1 MPWLRAGCGTWRRRA
16 RGPGLMAAFGH
27 SELHV
32 EVRVGWASRP
42 RRGRGHSFSSLF
54 CLSGRRVC
62 VRRGRES
69 MGKGGGTASTFWCE
83 PRLQGDHCPFQKTE
97 TTALLQ
103 KWPPTPPRPPVHFRL
118 PLPSLPSPT
127 PAPGSSCPLRGGQQ
141 SSWELPPGSGEGGGA
156 GRWWKL
162 VLVQAKAGDFFAKG
176 TFLFKIERAGFISQK
191 RQVRDGRRGRLRLSL
206 AG

>member
-1 MPWLRAGCGTWRRRA
+1 MKSAWAGPA
-16 RGPGLMAAFGH
+16 GPAVA
-27 SELHV
+27 V
-32 EVRVGWASRP
+32 DTASRVSSASVAGACVC
-42 RRGRGHSFSSLF
+42 GRGGRAWVREGGPLPP
-54 CLSGRRVC
+54 SGVGLDCRVTT
-62 VRRGRES
+62 VPF
-69 MGKGGGTASTFWCE
+69 K
-83 PRLQGDHCPFQKTE
+83 RLKQQLCCKSGPQ
-97 TTALLQ
+97 L
-103 KWPPTPPRPPVHFRL
+103 PPAPPVHFRL

-141 SSWELPPGSGEGGGA
+141 SSWELSPGSGEGRGA